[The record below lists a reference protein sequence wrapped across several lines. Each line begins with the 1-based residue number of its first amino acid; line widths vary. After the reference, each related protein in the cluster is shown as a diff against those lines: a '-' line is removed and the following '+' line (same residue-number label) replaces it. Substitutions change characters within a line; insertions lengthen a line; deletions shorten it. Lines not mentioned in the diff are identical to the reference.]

1 MHLLA
6 SHLLCCIWL
15 SVSLSINKLY
25 NAFFKVFV
33 NGDLSQEERGSGLLS
48 LDWGGKVGIGRHK
61 HQFGNRLLRG
71 MIDEFYIFPCE
82 LPRLEILV
90 LLRHCRV
97 YFSKSLVDLFFY
109 QAVDFDLNNR
119 HDRARQGP

>member
-1 MHLLA
+1 M
-6 SHLLCCIWL
+6 
-15 SVSLSINKLY
+15 SLSINKLHH
-25 NAFFKVFV
+25 AFFKVFV
-33 NGDLSQEERGSGLLS
+33 NGDLSQEEKGSGLLS
-48 LDWGGKVGIGRHK
+48 LDWGGKAGIGRHK

-97 YFSKSLVDLFFY
+97 YFSKCLVDVFF
-109 QAVDFDLNNR
+109 QTVDLDLDSR
-119 HDRARQGP
+119 

>member
-1 MHLLA
+1 MFLL
-6 SHLLCCIWL
+6 
-15 SVSLSINKLY
+15 
-25 NAFFKVFV
+25 KVFV
-33 NGDLSQEERGSGLLS
+33 NGDFREEARGQGLLS
-48 LDWGGKVGIGRHK
+48 LDWGGKAGIGRHK

-97 YFSKSLVDLFFY
+97 YFSKFFFSQLYVFSVFTLWCVCNDYTTKPNLV
-109 QAVDFDLNNR
+109 VSSR
-119 HDRARQGP
+119 

>member
-1 MHLLA
+1 MTFVRKQYFRDTAKVIMFLL
-6 SHLLCCIWL
+6 
-15 SVSLSINKLY
+15 
-25 NAFFKVFV
+25 KVFV
-33 NGDLSQEERGSGLLS
+33 NGDLREEARGQGLLS
-48 LDWGGKVGIGRHK
+48 LDWGGKAGIGRHK

-97 YFSKSLVDLFFY
+97 YFSKFFFPKLY
-109 QAVDFDLNNR
+109 AFSVAYYKVRL
-119 HDRARQGP
+119 

>member
-1 MHLLA
+1 MFSDVSKCLA
-6 SHLLCCIWL
+6 YVIND
-15 SVSLSINKLY
+15 SLFVL
-25 NAFFKVFV
+25 KVYV
-33 NGDLSQEERGSGLLS
+33 NGDLREEVRGHGLLS
-48 LDWGGKVGIGRHK
+48 LDWGGKAGIGRHK

-97 YFSKSLVDLFFY
+97 YFSKFF
-109 QAVDFDLNNR
+109 
-119 HDRARQGP
+119 